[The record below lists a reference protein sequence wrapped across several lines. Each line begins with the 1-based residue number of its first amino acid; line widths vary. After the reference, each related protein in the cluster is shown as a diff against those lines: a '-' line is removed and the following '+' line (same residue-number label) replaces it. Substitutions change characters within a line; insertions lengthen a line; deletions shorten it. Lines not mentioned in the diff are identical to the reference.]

1 MDKIFKAILGLVVFL
16 EPGVLNELF
25 SIGAILAFIKSFLKF

>member
-1 MDKIFKAILGLVVFL
+1 MDKIFKAILGLVVFF

-25 SIGAILAFIKSFLKF
+25 SIGAILKFLGFFK